1 MPDAEGPAAAAE
13 AFVALPYTD
22 AGHETALM
30 ALGVPALREACKA
43 LGLNTS
49 GNKPDLQQRIRAK
62 KQQPEP
68 EVPVPTTQAGM
79 LELNSDKLKKLCKQL
94 GLSADGTDSVL
105 QGLLNDALFDDVEDG
120 EDRRTPDEKVR

>member
-13 AFVALPYTD
+13 AFVALSYTD

-68 EVPVPTTQAGM
+68 EVPVPTTQREL
-79 LELNSDKLKKLCKQL
+79 LELSSDKLKKLCEQL
-94 GLSADGTDSVL
+94 GLAADGTTPSICWS
-105 QGLLNDALFDDVEDG
+105 LLHQTLRCYGCFLECRPCG
-120 EDRRTPDEKVR
+120 I